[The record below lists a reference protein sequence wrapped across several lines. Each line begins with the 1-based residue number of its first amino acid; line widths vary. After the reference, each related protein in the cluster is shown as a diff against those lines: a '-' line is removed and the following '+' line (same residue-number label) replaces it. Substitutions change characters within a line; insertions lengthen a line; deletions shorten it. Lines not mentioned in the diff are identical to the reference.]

1 MREVRPQT
9 AVRVPAQS
17 EPHELVDELAHAH
30 VTQPIEPRQIEII
43 EREQIEREQLE
54 EGRVDQPWLP
64 SIDRDG
70 GQGGSQSDERG
81 DAEQFVFVDGAPV
94 LTNGGGR
101 PVAEGVFDAAALG
114 RGFASGGL
122 DLVADGGFVRMV
134 LNGRLRLSALGARS
148 DRRAAAAL
156 LAASGRAAPVD
167 VERPYGPVHLRFDL
181 GPRRIPAPGAL
192 AGQTFDEVRTK
203 ITQAIDAGDD
213 AELVRLSGE
222 LAVAHAFLA
231 SVAEI
236 APDLSFADL
245 KLLFADFAT
254 PAIAAHGNAGPVDAR
269 QFVRVWQRLDAAGD
283 VTARDAVA
291 ALSPTQLRFLVAN
304 EQGQVLGDDDAAQ
317 VAGPRREEVR
327 TAAVHFTR
335 MRVLGA
341 ELWRGIEARAARLDT
356 LGRRPIPPRLVLAG
370 DPSFAAAVHALARR
384 RDEDPRFEGYVV
396 NGVRHGE
403 DQRGPHAATS
413 LGVRLSLEQLD
424 AFSKIAHPQD
434 GLGLVDRFE
443 STDPFVRASVDPYAA
458 ALHAALVADGMQGGL
473 LGVASGEAV
482 VSKVF
487 DAPMYAEVP
496 EDLQRLRTLAARGA
510 PLVLDVEGRREPVA
524 ALGTAYL
531 FDVPVGPEALASV
544 TTRPADRDALTGAL
558 SRLANTIERAGRP
571 VREVEV
577 LLDLKSR
584 ANRPSGDTLD
594 DIVEETLE
602 VLRAHVDVRDTD
614 EQVTPIAVGIRDDGT
629 PRIVS
634 AAEFELTAFVTDA
647 RMTS

>member
-9 AVRVPAQS
+9 AVRVPAHA

-43 EREQIEREQLE
+43 EREQIEREQIE

-81 DAEQFVFVDGAPV
+81 EPEQFVFVDGAPV

-101 PVAEGVFDAAALG
+101 PVAEGIFDAAALG

-122 DLVADGGFVRMV
+122 DLVADGGLVRMV

-181 GPRRIPAPGAL
+181 GAKRIPGAL
-192 AGQTFDEVRTK
+192 AGRTFDEVREQMTR
-203 ITQAIDAGDD
+203 AIESGDE
-213 AELVRLSGE
+213 AELARLSGA
-222 LAVAHAFLA
+222 LADAHAFLA

-254 PAIAAHGNAGPVDAR
+254 PAIAAHGHAGRVDAR
-269 QFVRVWQRLDAAGD
+269 RFVRVWQRLDAVGD
-283 VTARDAVA
+283 VKARDAVA
-291 ALSPTQLRFLVAN
+291 DLSPAQLRFLVAN
-304 EQGQVLGDDDAAQ
+304 AQGQVLGDDDAAQ
-317 VAGPRREEVR
+317 IAGPRREEVR
-327 TAAVHFTR
+327 DAAVHFTR

-341 ELWRGIEARAARLDT
+341 ELWRGIEARAERLDM
-356 LGRRPIPPRLVLAG
+356 LGRRPIPPRVVLAG
-370 DPSFAAAVHALARR
+370 DASFAAAVFALARR
-384 RDEDPRFEGYVV
+384 RDVDPRFEGYVV

-403 DQRGPHAATS
+403 DPRGPHADTS
-413 LGVRLSLEQLD
+413 LGVRLSLEQLEVF
-424 AFSKIAHPQD
+424 AKVAHPQE
-434 GLGLVDRFE
+434 GVGLVDRLE
-443 STDPFVRASVDPYAA
+443 SADPFVQASVDPYAA
-458 ALHAALVADGMQGGL
+458 ALHASLVADGVQGGL
-473 LGVASGEAV
+473 LQATSEEAV

-487 DAPMYAEVP
+487 DAPVHAEVP
-496 EDLQRLRTLAARGA
+496 DTLQRLRTLAARGA
-510 PLVLDVEGRREPVA
+510 PIVLHAEGRREPVA
-524 ALGTAYL
+524 TLGTAYL
-531 FDVPVGPEALASV
+531 FDVPVGPEALALV
-544 TTRPADRDALTGAL
+544 TARPANRDGLTSALT
-558 SRLANTIERAGRP
+558 RLANTIERAGRP
-571 VREVEV
+571 VQEVDV

-594 DIVEETLE
+594 AIVDATLD

-614 EQVTPIAVGIRDDGT
+614 EHVTPVAVAIREDGT

-634 AAEFELTAFVTDA
+634 AADFELTAFVTDA
-647 RMTS
+647 RRTS